1 MPRQHVRRSNDNSD
15 PLLPKDRH
23 QLPTR
28 LSCCSR
34 LFCERGW
41 RLLAS
46 PLNAGWLRLG
56 SDRPPG
62 YGKGQTK
69 HKTTEGCM
77 ASAPA
82 TDIFLRP
89 VSQLSRR
96 YPGLSAEGNTDR
108 PWCDLTH
115 VHSRVPCS
123 AFLIRPTQLDC
134 SAYVVICACICCCWC
149 AYSPCPDLASTVVA
163 VWRAAPLLPSV
174 TRVVRSSVRL
184 TCAFSRSSSRGPLSS
199 PPAVAAAACLVAAV
213 AAADDDDCCCRC
225 CR

>member
-1 MPRQHVRRSNDNSD
+1 
-15 PLLPKDRH
+15 
-23 QLPTR
+23 
-28 LSCCSR
+28 
-34 LFCERGW
+34 
-41 RLLAS
+41 
-46 PLNAGWLRLG
+46 
-56 SDRPPG
+56 
-62 YGKGQTK
+62 
-69 HKTTEGCM
+69 M

-199 PPAVAAAACLVAAV
+199 PPAVAAAAYLLAAV
-213 AAADDDDCCCRC
+213 AAADDDVLPSVLMEVPLLMSSLQPSHLLELGEDDEAR
-225 CR
+225 RTSGS